1 MLSQSRKA
9 AILEKFAQQAPT
21 IPPIGESVD
30 ISPIN
35 TRSAASVAAKAPTRL
50 GNLSNTTGTTTPG
63 AGKPAAAAPVQYG
76 KRPAVTTIDMT
87 GN

>member
-9 AILEKFAQQAPT
+9 AILEKFAQSAGESAD
-21 IPPIGESVD
+21 IPPID
-30 ISPIN
+30 
-35 TRSAASVAAKAPTRL
+35 TRSAAAVAAKAPTRL

-63 AGKPAAAAPVQYG
+63 VGKPTALPTVQYG
-76 KRPAVTTIDMT
+76 KRPAVTTVDMT